1 MVAMNG
7 VLKATAVGLVAVAA
21 SCGTA
26 LATGQCSL
34 NGSVSGG
41 DFHAFASYQH
51 RTTPKREIRIFEVEI
66 EISRRAK
73 VSAGDSVVVLI
84 DGKKVGA
91 LPLERDRNGDL
102 EIDLKYNSLRT
113 SGPNQFPENFPK
125 ISNSQLSLKIGKV
138 TLQIC
143 TL

>member
-1 MVAMNG
+1 MAAMNG
-7 VLKATAVGLVAVAA
+7 VLKSTAIGLVAVAA

-26 LATGQCSL
+26 LATGQCNIS
-34 NGSVSGG
+34 GSVSGG
-41 DFHAFASYQH
+41 NYHAFASYEH
-51 RTTPKREIRIFEVEI
+51 MTKPHREIRIFEVEI

-73 VSAGDSVVVLI
+73 VSAGDTVVVLV

-91 LPLERDRNGDL
+91 LSLEKDRNGDL

-113 SGPNQFPENFPK
+113 SGPNQFPANFPK
-125 ISNSQLSLKIGKV
+125 ISNSQISVKIGKV
-138 TLQIC
+138 TLDIC